1 MKIPY
6 LKKKPE
12 LKSYH
17 NVTWEDN
24 YSWIHQKNIL
34 EVLRDKTKLDPEVK
48 NYLDEENSY
57 ANYHL
62 KDTENLQKKLFDEI
76 KGRIKL
82 DDESL
87 PYKDHTY
94 EYWSKTT
101 AVGNYSIK
109 LRKKIDTDLVE
120 EIWNGD
126 EEKKKLETEYFGV
139 GDLEVSNNDKYLGY
153 SLDIK
158 GSEYYTIFIRDI
170 KTNEIITKEISETS
184 GGITFSLDD
193 KYVFYSKLDQNHR
206 ARKIYRHEIGN
217 FNGQDELIFE
227 EKSEAFTVSIGLS
240 SDEKYYFINTSDHNT
255 SEQYYFG
262 VDEINIKPKLII
274 KREKGIIYS
283 VSSWDSKFFN
293 HTNKDAEDFKIDVS
307 DSLEKQNWKTF
318 IPPRD
323 EVLIGGCTFL
333 KNWIIR
339 SETSNALD
347 KLFVKNISSGVEEE
361 LIFSNET
368 VYVPGI
374 SLIQKDRDTD
384 NVYLGYSSPKTPSRV
399 YSYNLST
406 KTKKL
411 VKEQEIPSG
420 HNPEDYIVERVDY
433 KSHDGRLV
441 PLTITRHKKTKIDG
455 SANLLLYGYGSY
467 GSSMSPN
474 FSSTR
479 LSLINRDIIWAT
491 AHIRGG
497 MEKGMKWWKEGK
509 LINKKNTFEDYIH
522 AAKYLIDNNY
532 SSKGKIIGMGGSAG
546 GLLMG
551 AVVNQAPELFLGIIM
566 AVPFVDSLTTN
577 LDHSLPL
584 TVGEFDEF
592 GNAKD
597 IKEHFD
603 YIFSYAPYNNI
614 KKMDY
619 PHILITTS
627 LSANTLAVT
636 PEPHENTIFLL
647 WSKLNGLNFSTILSL
662 AINVRS
668 SVFINSEK
676 GKQNEFLIDPLLKP
690 FLGSATF
697 PSNLSILL
705 ASITLN
711 SFSEIFLSISC
722 LSFTSFLFSLAL

>member
-1 MKIPY
+1 MKVPQ
-6 LKKKPE
+6 LRKKPE
-12 LKSYH
+12 KKSCH
-17 NVTWEDN
+17 NTTWEDD

-34 EVLRDKTKLDPEVK
+34 DVLKDKDKLDPKVREYLVQEN
-48 NYLDEENSY
+48 NYTE
-57 ANYHL
+57 YHL
-62 KDTENLQKKLFDEI
+62 RDTKDLQKNLFDEI

-87 PYKDHTY
+87 PYRDHTY
-94 EYWSKTT
+94 EYWTKTT
-101 AVGNYSIK
+101 VEGNYSIK
-109 LRKKIDTDLVE
+109 LRKKINTNEIE

-126 EEKKKLETEYFGV
+126 KEKEKLGVEYFGV
-139 GDLEVSNNDKYLGY
+139 GDLEVSHNDKYLAY

-170 KTNEIITKEISETS
+170 NTNKIITKEIIDTS

-193 KYVFYSKLDQNHR
+193 KYIFYSKLDENHR

-217 FNGQDELIFE
+217 LKDQDDLIFE
-227 EKSEAFTVSIGLS
+227 EKSEAFTVGIGLS
-240 SDEKYYFINTSDHNT
+240 SDEKYYFITTSDHNT
-255 SEQYYFG
+255 SEQYYFKI
-262 VDEINIKPKLII
+262 DEERPKPTLIK
-274 KREKGIIYS
+274 KREKGILYS
-283 VSSWDSKFFN
+283 VNSWNEKFYN
-293 HTNKDAEDFKIDVS
+293 HTNKDAEDFKIDIS
-307 DSLEKQNWKTF
+307 DSLRIQNWKTF
-318 IPPRD
+318 VAAKD
-323 EVLIGGCTFL
+323 EVLIGSCFFL

-347 KLFVKNISSGVEEE
+347 KLFVKNISTGLEEE
-361 LIFSNET
+361 LIFSDEK
-368 VYVPGI
+368 VYVPSV
-374 SLIQKDRDTD
+374 SLMQKDRNTD
-384 NVYLGYSSPKTPSRV
+384 EIYLGYSSPKTPSRV
-399 YSYNLST
+399 YLYNLST
-406 KTKKL
+406 KSKKL

-420 HNPEDYIVERVDY
+420 HNPSDYIVERIEF
-433 KSHDGRLV
+433 KSHDERMV

-467 GSSMSPN
+467 GSSMSPS
-474 FSSTR
+474 FSSTK
-479 LSLINRDIIWAT
+479 LSLLNRDIIWAT

-509 LINKKNTFEDYIH
+509 LTNKKNTFEDYIH
-522 AAKYLIDNNY
+522 AAKYLINKKY

-597 IKEHFD
+597 NKDHFE

-619 PHILITTS
+619 PHMLITTS
-627 LSANTLAVT
+627 LSDNRVLFD
-636 PEPHENTIFLL
+636 EPAKFTAKLRDFKTDNNLL
-647 WSKLNGLNFSTILSL
+647 
-662 AINVRS
+662 
-668 SVFINSEK
+668 
-676 GKQNEFLIDPLLKP
+676 LLKTEMNAGHGGKSGRDGAIEEIALDYA
-690 FLGSATF
+690 FALKISKK
-697 PSNLSILL
+697 ID
-705 ASITLN
+705 
-711 SFSEIFLSISC
+711 FSS
-722 LSFTSFLFSLAL
+722 

>member
-1 MKIPY
+1 MKVPY
-6 LKKKPE
+6 LKKKLE
-12 LKSYH
+12 LKTCH
-17 NVTWEDN
+17 NIEWEDN

-34 EVLRDKTKLDPEVK
+34 EVLKDKTKLDSEVK
-48 NYLDEENSY
+48 KYLDEENSY
-57 ANYHL
+57 AEHHL
-62 KDTENLQKKLFDEI
+62 KDTKEYQKILFDEI

-94 EYWSKTT
+94 EYWTKTT
-101 AVGNYSIK
+101 TIGNYSIK
-109 LRKKIDTDLVE
+109 LRKKINSKDIE

-126 EEKKKLETEYFGV
+126 EEKKKLNTEYFGV

-153 SLDIK
+153 SLDVK
-158 GSEYYTIFIRDI
+158 GSEYYTIYIRDI
-170 KTNEIITKEISETS
+170 NTKKNVTKEINETS
-184 GGITFSLDD
+184 GSITFSLDD
-193 KYVFYSKLDQNHR
+193 KYIFYTKLDEHHR
-206 ARKIYRHEIGN
+206 ARKIYRHKIGN
-217 FNGQDELIFE
+217 FTDEDELIFE
-227 EKSEAFTVSIGLS
+227 EKSEAFSVGIGIS
-240 SDEKYYFINTSDHNT
+240 ADEKYYFINSSDHNT
-255 SEQYYFG
+255 SEQYYFNI
-262 VDEINIKPKLII
+262 DEVQPKPKLII
-274 KREKGIIYS
+274 KRERGTLYS
-283 VSSWDSKFFN
+283 ISSWDGKFYN

-307 DSLEKQNWKTF
+307 DSLENQNWKNF
-318 IPPRD
+318 ISAKD

-347 KLFVKNISSGVEEE
+347 KLFIRNIATGKEEE
-361 LIFSNET
+361 LIFSNEKI
-368 VYVPGI
+368 YVPGV
-374 SLIQKDRDTD
+374 SLMQRDRDTD

-399 YSYNLST
+399 YLYNLSN
-406 KTKKL
+406 KSKKL

-420 HNPEDYIVERVDY
+420 HNPDDYIVERVEF

-467 GSSMSPN
+467 GSSMSPS

-509 LINKKNTFEDYIH
+509 LTNKKNTFEDYIY

-551 AVVNQAPELFLGIIM
+551 AVVNQAPDLFLGIIM

-597 IKEHFD
+597 NKEHFD

-619 PHILITTS
+619 PHMLITTS
-627 LSANTLAVT
+627 LSDNRVLFD
-636 PEPHENTIFLL
+636 EPAKFTAKLRDYKTDNNLL
-647 WSKLNGLNFSTILSL
+647 
-662 AINVRS
+662 
-668 SVFINSEK
+668 
-676 GKQNEFLIDPLLKP
+676 LLKTEMNA
-690 FLGSATF
+690 GHGGKSGRDGA
-697 PSNLSILL
+697 IE
-705 ASITLN
+705 
-711 SFSEIFLSISC
+711 EIAIDYAFALKISKKI
-722 LSFTSFLFSLAL
+722 

>member
-1 MKIPY
+1 MKVPQ
-6 LKKKPE
+6 LKKKLE
-12 LKSYH
+12 IKSCH
-17 NVTWEDN
+17 NIDWEDN

-34 EVLRDKTKLDPEVK
+34 EVLKDKSKLNPEVK
-48 NYLDEENSY
+48 KYLEEENAY
-57 ANYHL
+57 TNYQL
-62 KDTENLQKKLFDEI
+62 KDTKGIQKKLFDEI
-76 KGRIKL
+76 KARIKL

-94 EYWSKTT
+94 EYWTKTT
-101 AVGNYSIK
+101 SEGNYSIK
-109 LRKKIDTDLVE
+109 LRKKIGSKNIE

-126 EEKKKLETEYFGV
+126 KEKKKLKTEYFGI

-158 GSEYYTIFIRDI
+158 GSEYYTIYIRDI
-170 KTNEIITKEISETS
+170 KTNKIVSKEITETS

-193 KYVFYSKLDQNHR
+193 KYIFYSKLDKNHR
-206 ARKIYRHEIGN
+206 ARKIYRHKIGD
-217 FNGQDELIFE
+217 FNTEDELIFE
-227 EKSEAFTVSIGLS
+227 EKSEAFTVGIGIS

-255 SEQYYFG
+255 SEQYYFRT
-262 VDEINIKPKLII
+262 DEPNPSPKLII
-274 KREKGIIYS
+274 KRERGVLYS
-283 VSSWDSKFFN
+283 VSSWDGKFYN
-293 HTNKDAEDFKIDVS
+293 HTNKNAEDFKIDIS
-307 DSLEKQNWKTF
+307 NSLENQDWKIF
-318 IPPRD
+318 IPAKD
-323 EVLIGGCTFL
+323 EVLIGGLSFL

-339 SETSNALD
+339 GETSNALD
-347 KLFVKNISSGVEEE
+347 KLFVKNISTNLEEE
-361 LIFSNET
+361 LIFSDEK

-374 SLIQKDRDTD
+374 TLTQKNRNTD
-384 NVYLGYSSPKTPSRV
+384 EIYLGYSSPKTPSRV
-399 YSYNLST
+399 YRYNLSN
-406 KTKKL
+406 KSKKL

-420 HNPEDYIVERVDY
+420 HNKDDYIVERVEF

-467 GSSMSPN
+467 GSSMSPS

-509 LINKKNTFEDYIH
+509 LTNKKNTFEDYIY
-522 AAKYLIDNNY
+522 AAKYLIDKNY
-532 SSKGKIIGMGGSAG
+532 TSKGNIIGMGGSAG

-551 AVVNQAPELFLGIIM
+551 AVVNQSPELFLGIIM

-597 IKEHFD
+597 NKEHFD

-614 KKMDY
+614 QKIDY
-619 PHILITTS
+619 PHIFITTS
-627 LSANTLAVT
+627 LSDNRVLFD
-636 PEPHENTIFLL
+636 EPTKFTAKLRDYKTDNNLL
-647 WSKLNGLNFSTILSL
+647 
-662 AINVRS
+662 
-668 SVFINSEK
+668 
-676 GKQNEFLIDPLLKP
+676 LLKTEMNA
-690 FLGSATF
+690 GHGGKSGRDGA
-697 PSNLSILL
+697 IE
-705 ASITLN
+705 
-711 SFSEIFLSISC
+711 EIAIDYAFALKISKKI
-722 LSFTSFLFSLAL
+722 

>member
-1 MKIPY
+1 MKVPY

-12 LKSYH
+12 IKSCH
-17 NVTWEDN
+17 NIEWEDN

-34 EVLRDKTKLDPEVK
+34 EVLRDKSKLDPEVK
-48 NYLDEENSY
+48 KYLEEENDY
-57 ANYHL
+57 AEHHL
-62 KDTENLQKKLFDEI
+62 KDTKKLQKSLFNEI

-87 PYKDHTY
+87 PFKDHTY
-94 EYWSKTT
+94 EYWTKTT
-101 AVGNYSIK
+101 EKGNYSIK
-109 LRKKIDTDLVE
+109 LRKKIGTNIVE

-126 EEKKKLETEYFGV
+126 KEKEKLKTEYFGV

-153 SLDIK
+153 SLDLK
-158 GSEYYTIFIRDI
+158 GSEYYTIHIRDI
-170 KTNEIITKEISETS
+170 KTNKIISKEITETS

-193 KYVFYSKLDQNHR
+193 KYIFYSKLDENHR

-217 FNGQDELIFE
+217 YQDKDLLIFE
-227 EKSEAFTVSIGLS
+227 ESSEAFTVSIGLS

-255 SEQYYFG
+255 SEQYYFNI
-262 VDEINIKPKLII
+262 DEAKPLPKLIM
-274 KREKGIIYS
+274 KRERGVLYS
-283 VSSWDSKFFN
+283 TSSWDGKFYN
-293 HTNKDAEDFKIDVS
+293 HTNKDAEDFKIDIT
-307 DSLEKQNWKTF
+307 DNLEKQDWKPF
-318 IPPRD
+318 ILPKN
-323 EVLIGGCTFL
+323 EVLIGGLTFL

-347 KLFVKNISSGVEEE
+347 KLFVRNVSTNIEQE
-361 LIFSNET
+361 LIFSDEKI
-368 VYVPGI
+368 YVPGV
-374 SLIQKDRDTD
+374 SLTQRNRDTD
-384 NVYLGYSSPKTPSRV
+384 EIYLGYSSPKTPSRV
-399 YSYNLST
+399 YKFNLSN
-406 KTKKL
+406 KSKKL

-420 HNPEDYIVERVDY
+420 HSPDNYIVERVEF

-467 GSSMSPN
+467 GSSMSPS

-479 LSLINRDIIWAT
+479 LSLIDRDIIWAT

-509 LINKKNTFEDYIH
+509 LTNKKNTFEDYIH
-522 AAKYLIDNNY
+522 AAQYLIETKFT
-532 SSKGKIIGMGGSAG
+532 SKGKIIGMGGSAG

-551 AVVNQAPELFLGIIM
+551 AVVNQSPELFLGIIM

-597 IKEHFD
+597 NKEHFD

-614 KKMDY
+614 KKKDY
-619 PHILITTS
+619 PHMLITTS
-627 LSANTLAVT
+627 LSDNRVLFD
-636 PEPHENTIFLL
+636 EPAKFTAKLREFKTDNNLL
-647 WSKLNGLNFSTILSL
+647 
-662 AINVRS
+662 
-668 SVFINSEK
+668 
-676 GKQNEFLIDPLLKP
+676 LLKTEMNAGHGGKSGRDGAIEEIAIDYA
-690 FLGSATF
+690 FALK
-697 PSNLSILL
+697 
-705 ASITLN
+705 ITKK
-711 SFSEIFLSISC
+711 I
-722 LSFTSFLFSLAL
+722 